1 MVDGKT
7 VIQESKK
14 IMKVRRIVESTPY
27 IMYRY
32 AENFGIIDDFIPIIK
47 ELQT

>member
-1 MVDGKT
+1 MDSNILNPTYKEL
-7 VIQESKK
+7 IAMEK
-14 IMKVRRIVESTPY
+14 
-27 IMYRY
+27 YRY